1 MATTTIPWGDGSG
14 DNIYLTY
21 SSASGNQMVEVTSDA
36 YTGYEER
43 TKDITFTAIAGQT
56 TITQTLT
63 VKQSGNNIIIITR
76 NDVAM
81 TENDVAV
88 GYVHSPVYELSA
100 PTSTQ
105 EFDTGIKL
113 FDIPKSFTI
122 LCEATFNNYSWN
134 NGWTQ
139 GVFGILDGDANNT
152 FKVGAVNNG
161 QCIVSGEVTDTANR
175 YTSLVMNSTASD
187 KYNTSLFARANSST
201 TRRIA
206 IRYNANT
213 RLVQGWA
220 TKETTTCY
228 YTVPSDIV
236 SNNTLKLLIGGAT
249 GTISI
254 FRVYLGVLTDAEIEA
269 FYDE

>member
-1 MATTTIPWGDGSG
+1 MVTEVPWNDGTG
-14 DNIYLTY
+14 EKIYLTY
-21 SSASGNQMVEVTSDA
+21 GASEGNQTVTITSDA
-36 YTGYEER
+36 HTGYVTR
-43 TKDITFTAIAGQT
+43 TKDINFTVSAGST
-56 TITQTLT
+56 TITRTLT
-63 VKQSGNNIIIITR
+63 VNQTGKDIIIITR

-88 GYVHSPVYELSA
+88 GYVHSPVYELSV

-161 QCIVSGEVTDTANR
+161 KCIVSGEITETANR
-175 YTSLVMNSTASD
+175 YTALVMNSTASD

-206 IRYNANT
+206 IRYNADT
-213 RLVQGWA
+213 RLVRGWG
-220 TKETTTCY
+220 TKETTVCY

-254 FRVYLGVLTDAEIEA
+254 FRVYLGVLTDAEIQA